1 MAIQTVASVAKRV
14 LTSASSRLGIPDPLS
29 EVSGLIDQTLAYP
42 LHPSRRTPLTPH
54 FSETSPESLSFLLG
68 TDAPGITADDRVGV
82 STRALREIADRN
94 FGSRA
99 ANWIDDRTEPMRNAG
114 YTHQAAYGARFG
126 SSFDRDGVSESF
138 VQYEWGPQMM
148 ESLPAPMF
156 QAVRSAM
163 EALPGL
169 EPSLNTVRCGR
180 TSGSQ
185 QVSFGLNRALPLNA
199 LQPLMERFGLGHRHA
214 SLMSAT
220 AFVLGARFTLPPD
233 CAQLTLRPT
242 RSGMELRL
250 DVNLDVLPDTPA
262 QLMAL
267 MRLQMTERPRS
278 ATGLDR
284 WLMAL
289 TPDGFPGPG
298 TVNVLSV
305 WVRPDLPARLALY
318 LRPALFTEEGAK
330 PAAPRPAEAASLAT
344 VDSFDDWASPQWAE
358 LH

>member
-42 LHPSRRTPLTPH
+42 LRPSRRAPLSPH
-54 FSETSPESLSFLLG
+54 FNETTPESLSFLLG
-68 TDAPGITADDRVGV
+68 TEAPGVTADDRVE
-82 STRALREIADRN
+82 TTTQALRDIAGRN
-94 FGSRA
+94 FGTRA
-99 ANWIDDRTEPMRNAG
+99 AYWVDNRTEPMRSSG
-114 YTHQAAYGARFG
+114 YAHQASYGARFG
-126 SSFDRDGVSESF
+126 SCFDRDGISESF

-148 ESLPAPMF
+148 ESLAAPMF
-156 QAVRSAM
+156 QAVRTAM

-185 QVSFGLNRALPLNA
+185 QVSFTVKRALPLAA
-199 LQPLMERFGLGHRHA
+199 LQPLMDRFGLGHRHG

-233 CAQLTLRPT
+233 SAQITLRPT
-242 RSGMELRL
+242 RSGMELRI
-250 DVNLDVLPDTPA
+250 DVNLDALPDAPA

-298 TVNVLSV
+298 TVNVLSA

-318 LRPALFTEEGAK
+318 LRPALFNEESAK
-330 PAAPRPAEAASLAT
+330 AAPPRPAAASLGA
-344 VDSFDDWASPQWAE
+344 VDSLDDWATPQWAD
-358 LH
+358 LT

>member
-29 EVSGLIDQTLAYP
+29 EVSGLIDHTLAYP
-42 LHPSRRTPLTPH
+42 LRPSRRAPLTPH
-54 FSETSPESLSFLLG
+54 FSETAPESLAFLLA
-68 TDAPGITADDRVGV
+68 TDAPNVTADDRVES
-82 STRALREIADRN
+82 STQAMRDIAARN
-94 FGSRA
+94 FGAKA
-99 ANWIDDRTEPMRNAG
+99 AYWIDNKTEPMRSSG
-114 YTHQAAYGARFG
+114 YAREASFGARFG
-126 SSFDRDGVSESF
+126 SSFDRDGISESF

-148 ESLPAPMF
+148 ESLSAPMF
-156 QAVRSAM
+156 QAVRTAM

-180 TSGSQ
+180 ASGSQ
-185 QVSFGLNRALPLNA
+185 QISFSVNRALPLA
-199 LQPLMERFGLGHRHA
+199 AMQPLMDHFGLGHRHA

-233 CAQLTLRPT
+233 SVQLTLRPT

-250 DVNLDVLPDTPA
+250 DVNLDALPDPPA

-318 LRPALFTEEGAK
+318 LRPALFSEEANK
-330 PAAPRPAEAASLAT
+330 AAAPLPAAASLEA
-344 VDSFDDWASPQWAE
+344 VEAHDDWATPQWAE
-358 LH
+358 LS